1 MLETCNSI
9 IIYFLPIGKLLLL
22 IKSYWKFR
30 FVFLALSS
38 LVFTDILQHFYWWIR
53 FVDDATKSQSGLLE
67 NDDIIVSRRANSYV
81 FTAVAKKNNGPE
93 AMLKK
98 AGADGITVTSLK
110 AADLDAEKDA
120 EIAVIPTS
128 K

>member
-1 MLETCNSI
+1 MKISFRLSLPFFSPFHLCYRRYFASI
-9 IIYFLPIGKLLLL
+9 WL
-22 IKSYWKFR
+22 
-30 FVFLALSS
+30 
-38 LVFTDILQHFYWWIR
+38 WIR
-53 FVDDATKSQSGLLE
+53 FIDDAKSQSGLLE

-81 FTAVAKKNNGPE
+81 FTAVAKKGNGPE

-98 AGADGITVTSLK
+98 AGAEGITVTSIK
-110 AADLDAEKDA
+110 AVDLDTEKDA